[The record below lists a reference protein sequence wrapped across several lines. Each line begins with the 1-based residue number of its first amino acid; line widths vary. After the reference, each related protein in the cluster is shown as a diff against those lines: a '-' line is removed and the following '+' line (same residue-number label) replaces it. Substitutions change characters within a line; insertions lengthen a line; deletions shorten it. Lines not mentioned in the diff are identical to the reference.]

1 MRGGVTM
8 MRTASSSSS
17 SSSSR
22 ASSSSSRASSSRAS
36 RGRLE
41 GITTRVKRARTTSE
55 RVVVVRANALG
66 DGGGAPN
73 RRAAPELTPEVLKEE
88 EARERKVFV
97 NEVGLMFA
105 SGAILGPLLDHQ
117 HSRFDVLHYEH
128 PLVLHFD
135 YVLKPLMD
143 SPLGNFFSWLTPNA
157 LKGLLEVTFVNE
169 TGALETGWWVPPL
182 FGVAAIIIG
191 LGHTTLDGVRLR
203 AYVKTAREAELK
215 RGSGQTVGK
224 TADLI
229 DACPGKPALGWQPGW
244 VNVNACISL
253 FALQYMASGVLASP
267 ASPLVNL
274 IPYHTTDVVLFSWGL
289 VTWYVFDNTAQGL
302 FMASLTAF
310 AGPCAEIF
318 LINFG
323 HLYEYSHADFLSI
336 PSWIPWVYFCG
347 APAVGN
353 LSRQVRN
360 ELRTM
365 NDLPGPTTRVTAYAR
380 RKWRPLS
387 ATSPVERP
395 PALTNVAYM
404 ALDRDKR
411 VINKDLK
418 EIPKGRFTVLPN
430 GPLDIRELARK
441 RREEEALLSA
451 IADSRGGTQ
460 KRRRQLKKWVNRQ
473 NDIKYGRKSVRERIL
488 KLLVKTKNDNEVV
501 EPSLDPN
508 DPKYRSRRLAEIQ
521 AEIERVESTISEIER
536 LKSLKIKL
544 QKVQSDVDAAA
555 PPLLPKLQRIQSKFD
570 EAVPVPFKPTWTRIE
585 QALGTAVLPIVR
597 ENPTVRRV
605 VNGSYESEAQRV
617 QALKQIQKQV
627 ELIQNEMQDV
637 AILSAPSEAK
647 QKNKP
652 SRAVK

>member
-17 SSSSR
+17 SSSR
-22 ASSSSSRASSSRAS
+22 ASSSSSSSSSSRAS

-143 SPLGNFFSWLTPNA
+143 SPVGNFFSWLTPNA

>member
-1 MRGGVTM
+1 
-8 MRTASSSSS
+8 
-17 SSSSR
+17 
-22 ASSSSSRASSSRAS
+22 
-36 RGRLE
+36 
-41 GITTRVKRARTTSE
+41 
-55 RVVVVRANALG
+55 VRANALG

-143 SPLGNFFSWLTPNA
+143 SPVGNFFSWLTPNA

>member
-17 SSSSR
+17 SSS
-22 ASSSSSRASSSRAS
+22 SSSRAS

-143 SPLGNFFSWLTPNA
+143 SPVGNFFSWLTPNA

>member
-17 SSSSR
+17 LSSSWT
-22 ASSSSSRASSSRAS
+22 S

-143 SPLGNFFSWLTPNA
+143 SPVGNFFSWLTPNA

>member
-17 SSSSR
+17 SSS
-22 ASSSSSRASSSRAS
+22 SSSRAS

-143 SPLGNFFSWLTPNA
+143 SPVGNFFSWLTPNA

-488 KLLVKTKNDNEVV
+488 KLLVKTKNNNEVL

>member
-1 MRGGVTM
+1 
-8 MRTASSSSS
+8 
-17 SSSSR
+17 
-22 ASSSSSRASSSRAS
+22 
-36 RGRLE
+36 
-41 GITTRVKRARTTSE
+41 VKRARTTSE

-143 SPLGNFFSWLTPNA
+143 SPVGNFFSWLTPNA

>member
-1 MRGGVTM
+1 M
-8 MRTASSSSS
+8 
-17 SSSSR
+17 
-22 ASSSSSRASSSRAS
+22 
-36 RGRLE
+36 
-41 GITTRVKRARTTSE
+41 
-55 RVVVVRANALG
+55 RANALG

-143 SPLGNFFSWLTPNA
+143 SPVGNFFSWLTPNA

>member
-1 MRGGVTM
+1 
-8 MRTASSSSS
+8 
-17 SSSSR
+17 
-22 ASSSSSRASSSRAS
+22 
-36 RGRLE
+36 
-41 GITTRVKRARTTSE
+41 
-55 RVVVVRANALG
+55 VRANALG

>member
-8 MRTASSSSS
+8 MRTASS
-17 SSSSR
+17 
-22 ASSSSSRASSSRAS
+22 SSSSSRASSSRAS

-143 SPLGNFFSWLTPNA
+143 SPVGNFFSWLTPNA

-637 AILSAPSEAK
+637 AILSPPSEAK
-647 QKNKP
+647 QKIKP

>member
-8 MRTASSSSS
+8 MSTASSSSS
-17 SSSSR
+17 SSS
-22 ASSSSSRASSSRAS
+22 SSSRAS

-143 SPLGNFFSWLTPNA
+143 SPVGNFFSWLTPNA

>member
-17 SSSSR
+17 R
-22 ASSSSSRASSSRAS
+22 ASTSSRAS

-41 GITTRVKRARTTSE
+41 GITTRVKRARTTGE

-66 DGGGAPN
+66 DGGGAPK

-97 NEVGLMFA
+97 NEMGLMFA

-143 SPLGNFFSWLTPNA
+143 SPVGNFFSWLTPNA

-244 VNVNACISL
+244 VSVNACISL

-380 RKWRPLS
+380 RKWQPLS

-430 GPLDIRELARK
+430 GPLDIQELARK
-441 RREEEALLSA
+441 RREEKALLSA

-488 KLLVKTKNDNEVV
+488 KLLVKTKNNNEVV

-637 AILSAPSEAK
+637 AILSPPSEAK

-652 SRAVK
+652 SRAAK